1 MHEKGDKSTFHSVK
15 NKSWSSSPSEFLPRC
30 KKYGTMVI
38 LLCTNSSLVTENKIA
53 KFGVSNKE
61 AEKNENSFAV
71 QSLTVIDGA
80 EGNRTV
86 VFLETPVKMPSLS
99 ISGRN

>member
-1 MHEKGDKSTFHSVK
+1 MYKFICGDRKQDS
-15 NKSWSSSPSEFLPRC
+15 
-30 KKYGTMVI
+30 
-38 LLCTNSSLVTENKIA
+38 

-61 AEKNENSFAV
+61 AERKYNLFAV